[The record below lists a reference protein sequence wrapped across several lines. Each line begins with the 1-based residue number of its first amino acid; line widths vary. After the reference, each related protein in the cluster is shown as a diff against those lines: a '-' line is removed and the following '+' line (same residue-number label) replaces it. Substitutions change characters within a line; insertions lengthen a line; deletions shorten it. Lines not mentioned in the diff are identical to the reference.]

1 MNQLIPTPD
10 NLSANWQLFRA
21 LLIAVFPLHLLLMNA
36 MLGTTAITLIVRFK
50 HDETSRRLAHALGR
64 VIPALVA
71 FAVNLGVAALLFLQV
86 LYGQFFFTS
95 SVLMALFWI
104 LVIPLLMAAYALLYL
119 HEFSF
124 ARLGRAGSGCLALAL
139 AAFLTI
145 AFLFV
150 NNMTLML
157 VPSAWQAYFT
167 NAGGTILNLA
177 DPTLWPRYLHFIIG
191 AIAIG
196 GLFVALFGN
205 RLTRRDPEAGAAAR
219 AIGLRVFRLLTM
231 LQILVGIWF
240 LMRLPRDMM
249 MLFMGDDRLA
259 TTLLLAGFALTAVLL
274 WAAFRERLTIAATI
288 AVPLVYLMSL
298 LRDTVRNG
306 ALHDYLHP
314 AAMAVSFQIGPIIMF
329 LATLLVGAGAITWMV
344 RQFGRTTDKR
354 PSPDSE

>member
-10 NLSANWQLFRA
+10 PLSAPWQLFRL
-21 LLIAVFPLHLLLMNA
+21 LLIGVFPLHLLLMNA
-36 MLGTTAITLIVRFK
+36 MLGTTAIALIARLK
-50 HDETSRRLAHALGR
+50 RDDTSRRLAHALGR
-64 VIPALVA
+64 ILPSLVA
-71 FAVNLGVAALLFLQV
+71 LAVNLGVAALLFLQV

-95 SVLMALFWI
+95 SVLMAFCWL

-124 ARLGRAGSGCLALAL
+124 ARLGRAGSGCLLPAL

-157 VPSAWQAYFT
+157 VPPAWQAYFT
-167 NAGGTILNLA
+167 NAGGTILNLG

-191 AIAIG
+191 ALAIG

-205 RLTRRDPEAGAAAR
+205 RLAQRDPEAGVAAR
-219 AIGLRVFRLLTM
+219 AIGLQLFRLLTM
-231 LQILVGIWF
+231 VQILVGIWF
-240 LMRLPRDMM
+240 LMRLPRPVM

-259 TTLLLAGFALTAVLL
+259 TGLLLAGFALTAALL
-274 WAAFRERLTIAATI
+274 WAAFRERLTIATAL

-306 ALHDYLHP
+306 ALHGYLFP
-314 AAMAVSFQIGPIIMF
+314 GAMPVSFQAGPVAMF
-329 LATLLVGAGAITWMV
+329 LLALLVGVGAIVWML
-344 RQFGRTTDKR
+344 RQLGRATGTL
-354 PSPDSE
+354 PSPDKD